1 MKIQEIEQDPLV
13 EALENWQMMSYD
25 EQDIDIILS
34 DPRTVPFRR
43 APKSTVYFVYRCLVP
58 GTSIGFEAPSRKF
71 VTYSTTL
78 DGAIV
83 FYESLQTADR
93 FVVVRK
99 LFRPSECIMDFTAL
113 YEHIVKPDRF
123 SYYISEDEV
132 WMRNNAFYG
141 RYKES
146 EVVYRSENP

>member
-1 MKIQEIEQDPLV
+1 MRARELTPDPLV
-13 EALENWQMMSYD
+13 DALKDWQAMSYD
-25 EQDIDIILS
+25 EKDIDTILS
-34 DPRTVPFRR
+34 DPRTKPFQR
-43 APKSTVYFVYRCLVP
+43 APGGIQYVYRCLVP

>member
-1 MKIQEIEQDPLV
+1 
-13 EALENWQMMSYD
+13 
-25 EQDIDIILS
+25 
-34 DPRTVPFRR
+34 
-43 APKSTVYFVYRCLVP
+43 
-58 GTSIGFEAPSRKF
+58 
-71 VTYSTTL
+71 
-78 DGAIV
+78 
-83 FYESLQTADR
+83 
-93 FVVVRK
+93 
-99 LFRPSECIMDFTAL
+99 MDFTAL